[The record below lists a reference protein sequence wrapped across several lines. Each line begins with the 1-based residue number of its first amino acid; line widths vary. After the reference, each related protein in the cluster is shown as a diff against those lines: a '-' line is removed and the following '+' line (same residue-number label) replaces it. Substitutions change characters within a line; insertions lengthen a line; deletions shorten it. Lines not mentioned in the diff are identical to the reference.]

1 MSPGIHSKI
10 GIPDNSITVESCSRE
25 RETKSNK
32 KKRRKRHQAAK
43 LLLRKSMGGGQR
55 HCCSSRIFYPV
66 VCRCTPRNVQIKR
79 KDVIKTSVC
88 VTNWIT
94 ATEARTMGKKI
105 NKQTN
110 KSNRWWAEHEK
121 KWRSCKS
128 VWLVHTHREREKEKK
143 NLSFR
148 GWVIRHTLCRGI
160 FRRSSFDEKRRLLV
174 DDIFICGR
182 RRGGD
187 HNGG

>member
-128 VWLVHTHREREKEKK
+128 VWLVHTHIERRKKKKSVVSRMSNTTHIMPGDFSSIELRRETSTARRRYIY
-143 NLSFR
+143 L
-148 GWVIRHTLCRGI
+148 
-160 FRRSSFDEKRRLLV
+160 RSSSWRWS
-174 DDIFICGR
+174 
-182 RRGGD
+182 
-187 HNGG
+187 